1 MRYDLGMKS
10 LLPPLNDVKLSLSRL
25 TKSELGTLAATSG
38 VPVPTLQKIRY
49 GITENPGYETMRK
62 VLPLVPNHK
71 KREKRGVAKA
81 GVVVHD

>member
-1 MRYDLGMKS
+1 MGVNWSIRPGK
-10 LLPPLNDVKLSLSRL
+10 NCANW
-25 TKSELGTLAATSG
+25 LAATSG